1 MITALTNFLPKTL
14 SPNCTTLKKATLLL
28 FVASYFGTFG
38 SVAFAQSSPETT
50 VAEGQQTITGK
61 VVDADAQPVAG
72 AAVSVNGTVYT
83 TSTDAAGVFTLVGR
97 FDTWPAQ
104 LIIARQGFVSQE
116 MPLEAAGSGVM
127 VTLDRS
133 PHDAGET
140 TWAASKR
147 EENTF
152 KVPIT
157 LDHLSADRIARDP
170 AADPVMGALGR
181 LRGVDISSN
190 SLLINTL
197 STRGFNATHTT
208 RVVQL
213 VDGVDTQLPSFG
225 LNLGNALGAS
235 PLDIATVDLIH
246 GPSSTFYGVNA
257 FNGAVVMATK
267 DAFQT
272 PGLSVALR
280 GGQRA
285 MQDAQLRYATRLS
298 SRLAVKVNL
307 SYLKADD
314 WTGTNDDAQR
324 ASVDPLNNV
333 RDDLRGYNAVS
344 RYGDVGQ
351 IYGVEGG
358 ALYQQRVYMPG
369 WREQET
375 IGNDAKAVSIRLNP
389 SVSYII
395 GPNLRATYEYRFNRI
410 AGTMQTSERYRLD
423 DVDLHLH
430 RLELRGAKWAI
441 QAYRTQESGKGIYN
455 LNQLGATL
463 QNQLDPS
470 TNGQQTYAQHY
481 FSTYQQQYN
490 SWLTNHPGDNLG
502 AQQAAN
508 TAAAPIQLSGSSAEY
523 TRLHDL
529 LEDTP
534 VRQGGVQL
542 PIRSA
547 LSDVSGQYGID
558 LPWVNLQVGG
568 NFRHFSLRSDQS
580 LFTTGTDQENGSNTQ
595 YGAYAEASKALLD
608 RRLRLTAAGRF
619 DGFKNFDAV
628 FSPRLAALML
638 LGPNRNHALRASF
651 GQAYT
656 APTQIQQYVNL
667 ALPDALQLGNIGQG
681 FAGYTLKS
689 LQSGTDLTAAQVNYK
704 PLALE
709 KALTVEAGYRTLL
722 AKRLQLDFTAFS
734 TRYDNLV
741 TQTTFVG
748 NADGSRPAPAQLATV
763 GQDGATARV
772 IQTWYNAPQRVNLHG
787 LTVDARWFASDDLTL
802 WGNYTLFDL
811 QKSANSQTSSLG
823 NENPVSL
830 FSAPR
835 YKVNAGL
842 SGSAGALRYDVAVR
856 WVDAYEYSSPFAA
869 VQLGERTLL
878 DAQLTYAVAK
888 TGLNLSVGGTNLA
901 NATNVSLAGGPSLG
915 RQLFAGMRFDLGQR

>member
-1 MITALTNFLPKTL
+1 MVLSSGTL
-14 SPNCTTLKKATLLL
+14 
-28 FVASYFGTFG
+28 V
-38 SVAFAQSSPETT
+38 SVAQAQPSTT
-50 VAEGQQTITGK
+50 ATAPEGQQSITGK
-61 VVDADAQPVAG
+61 VIDSDASPVTG
-72 AAVSVNGTVYT
+72 AAVSIDGTVYT
-83 TSTDAAGVFTLVGR
+83 TSTDATGAFTLTGR
-97 FDTWPAQ
+97 FAKWPAL

-116 MPLEAAGSGVM
+116 MPLQAASSGVI

-157 LDHLSADRIARDP
+157 LDHLTADRIARDP

-190 SLLINTL
+190 SLLINTV

-213 VDGVDTQLPSFG
+213 VDGVDIQLPSLG

-235 PLDIATVDLIH
+235 PLDIETVDLIH

-267 DAFQT
+267 DPFQT
-272 PGLSVALR
+272 PGLSVSVR
-280 GGQRA
+280 GGQRM

-307 SYLKADD
+307 SYLTADD
-314 WTGTNDDAQR
+314 WTATNDDAQR
-324 ASVDPLNNV
+324 SSVDPLNNV
-333 RDDLRGYNAVS
+333 RGDLRGYNAVS

-351 IYGVEGG
+351 TYGVEGG

-369 WREQET
+369 WGEQDA
-375 IGNDAKAVSIRLNP
+375 IGSDSKAISIRLNP
-389 SVSYII
+389 SVSYLV
-395 GPNLRATYEYRFNRI
+395 GPNMRATYEYRFNRI
-410 AGTMQTSERYRLD
+410 AGTMQTSDRYRLE

-441 QAYRTQESGKGIYN
+441 QAYRTQESGKGIYD
-455 LNQLGATL
+455 LNQLGAAL
-463 QNQLDPS
+463 QNQPDPS
-470 TNGQQTYAQHY
+470 TNGQKTYAQNY
-481 FSTYQQQYN
+481 FNTYQQQYN
-490 SWLTNHPGDNLG
+490 GWLTNHPGDNLG
-502 AQQAAN
+502 AQQAAS
-508 TAAAPIQLSGSSAEY
+508 TAAASIQVPGSSAEY

-534 VRQGGVQL
+534 LRQGGVRL

-580 LFTTGTDQENGSNTQ
+580 LFPTATDQENGSNTQ
-595 YGAYAEASKALLD
+595 YGAYAEASRALFD

-628 FSPRLAALML
+628 FSPRLAALVL
-638 LGPNRNHALRASF
+638 LGANRDHALRASF

-667 ALPDALQLGNIGQG
+667 AQPDALQIGNIGQG

-689 LQSGTDLTAAQVNYK
+689 LQSGTDLTAAQVKYQ
-704 PLALE
+704 PLSLE

-763 GQDGATARV
+763 GQAGATARV

-787 LTVDARWFASDDLTL
+787 LTVDAKWFASDDLTL

-811 QKSANSQTSSLG
+811 VEDASIPASSVG

-835 YKVNAGL
+835 YKVNVGL
-842 SGSAGALRYDVAVR
+842 SGSAGPLRYDVAVR
-856 WVDAYEYSSPFAA
+856 WMDAYEYSSPFAV

-878 DAQLTYAVAK
+878 DAQLTYTVAK
-888 TGLNLSVGGTNLA
+888 LGLNVSVGGTNLA
-901 NATNVSLAGGPSLG
+901 NAANVSLAGGPSLG
-915 RQLFAGMRFDLGQR
+915 RQLFAGLRFDLRHR